1 MIDSGTNT
9 ALERMIKAIWAS
21 YRPFLAGLAAVQE
34 QNRKLVQYSTGMF
47 LREAERQRE
56 AMQAMVE
63 GSFRSYTSLLYAPVS
78 SPSNGG
84 ARAED
89 GDPNLPV
96 EDYDRLSM
104 GDLRRIVR
112 ALSRRGRGA
121 QRVRDREPEPP
132 RRDGAVRPKSGLIQ
146 RTGT

>member
-63 GSFRSYTSLLYAPVS
+63 GSFRAYTSLLHAPVS
-78 SPSNGG
+78 SPSNDG
-84 ARAED
+84 ARAEE
-89 GDPNLPV
+89 GDPDLPV
-96 EDYDRLSM
+96 EDYDRLSVGEICGELGELSA
-104 GDLRRIVR
+104 GDVEELKEYETRNQNRHAVVER
-112 ALSRRGRGA
+112 F
-121 QRVRDREPEPP
+121 DRSL
-132 RRDGAVRPKSGLIQ
+132 V
-146 RTGT
+146 

>member
-63 GSFRSYTSLLYAPVS
+63 GSFRSYTSLLYTPVS

-104 GDLRRIVR
+104 GEICGELCE
-112 ALSRRGRGA
+112 LSAGEVEELKEYETSNQNRHAVVERF
-121 QRVRDREPEPP
+121 DRSL
-132 RRDGAVRPKSGLIQ
+132 V
-146 RTGT
+146 